1 MSGAESAVLAELAEL
16 GKNSGVSGEQTAARN
31 SGGFSSAE
39 NNRRS
44 FDFVRHEE
52 RAELRS
58 G

>member
-39 NNRRS
+39 KQPQI
-44 FDFVRHEE
+44 
-52 RAELRS
+52 L
-58 G
+58 